1 MEAMQDDSAILV
13 AIGKMTVKLDILISD
28 AEDMKTRV
36 TELERA
42 ADMES
47 GRRQGIALM
56 VTLAKSLPIGVVAFV
71 LGKGI

>member
-1 MEAMQDDSAILV
+1 MPEESAILV
-13 AIGKMTVKLDILISD
+13 AIGNVTTKLDIIISEV
-28 AEDMKTRV
+28 ASLKARV

-42 ADMES
+42 SDMES